1 MNQNLVH
8 LYELQ
13 KVDSQLD
20 ELLESRG
27 ELPERVREMRET
39 MEAQQEELNNVRE
52 RTKEIESRTTSMT
65 SESTELREKIEKYK
79 GQQFDVKTTREYDA
93 ITYQLDDAQKR
104 MNSNLQEVSRM
115 GIEAEQL
122 RNEEERTHAELETM
136 TNDLKEAEVLLEEV
150 MRETKEEEEKL
161 RHRREEL
168 VPQVTPHFLN
178 IYNRVRPAKQ
188 GVAVVPVRNGV
199 CGGCFNAIPR
209 QLVLDLNKGDKHTVC
224 EYCGRIVVGEPIAI
238 AVDGEPVP
246 VSYEMDSED
255 ENSGNG
261 DE

>member
-39 MEAQQEELNNVRE
+39 MEAQQQELENVRE
-52 RTKEIESRTTSMT
+52 RTKEIETRSTQMT
-65 SESTELREKIEKYK
+65 GESTELREKIEKYK

-104 MNSNLQEVSRM
+104 MNTNLQEVSRM

-122 RNEEERTHAELETM
+122 RGEEERVHQELENM

-150 MRETKEEEEKL
+150 LRETKEEEEKL

-178 IYNRVRPAKQ
+178 IYNRVRPAK
-188 GVAVVPVRNGV
+188 GGIAVVPVRNGV

-209 QLVLDLNKGDKHTVC
+209 QLVLDLNKGDRHTVC

-238 AVDGEPVP
+238 EVDGEPVP
-246 VSYEMDSED
+246 VNYEIHHE
-255 ENSGNG
+255 EEEGNG

>member
-52 RTKEIESRTTSMT
+52 RTKEIETRSSSMAG
-65 SESTELREKIEKYK
+65 ESTELRDKIEKYK

-104 MNSNLQEVSRM
+104 MNTNLQEVSRM
-115 GIEAEQL
+115 GIEVEQL
-122 RNEEERTHAELETM
+122 RNEEERTKTELEAM
-136 TNDLKEAEVLLEEV
+136 TTDLKEAEVMLEEV

-161 RHRREEL
+161 RHRRDEL
-168 VPQVTPHFLN
+168 VPQVTPYFLN

-238 AVDGEPVP
+238 AIDGEPVP
-246 VSYEMDSED
+246 VTYEMDSEED
-255 ENSGNG
+255 NSGNG

>member
-13 KVDSQLD
+13 KVDIQLD
-20 ELLESRG
+20 ELIESRG

-39 MEAQQEELNNVRE
+39 MEAQAAELESVRE
-52 RTKEIESRTTSMT
+52 RAKDLETRSGSMS
-65 SESTELREKIEKYK
+65 SESTELRDKIEKYK

-104 MNSNLQEVSRM
+104 MNTNLQEVSRM

-122 RNEEERTHAELETM
+122 RNEEERVNVELEAMKT
-136 TNDLKEAEVLLEEV
+136 DLKEAEVLLEDL

-161 RHRREEL
+161 RHRRDEL
-168 VPQVTPHFLN
+168 LPHVTPYFLN
-178 IYNRVRPAKQ
+178 IYNRVRPAKA
-188 GVAVVPVRNGV
+188 GVAVVAVRNGV

-209 QLVLDLNKGDKHTVC
+209 QLVLDLNKGEKHTVC

-238 AVDGEPVP
+238 EVDGEPVP
-246 VSYEMDSED
+246 VTYEMDSE
-255 ENSGNG
+255 EETKNG